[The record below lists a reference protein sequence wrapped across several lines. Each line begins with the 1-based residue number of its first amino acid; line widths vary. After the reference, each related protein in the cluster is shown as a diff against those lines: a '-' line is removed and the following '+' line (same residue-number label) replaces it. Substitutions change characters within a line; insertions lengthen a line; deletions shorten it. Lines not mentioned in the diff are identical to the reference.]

1 MTTNYAALVGLDW
14 GDQTHA
20 FSLQWA
26 DGTSEKGMIEARAEA
41 VHVWLEQLHERTG
54 GGPVALAIEAGKN
67 AVVHALLGHPGLTI
81 FPVHTAASENFR
93 KALVPSGA
101 KDDLPDAEILLTML
115 AKHRDALR
123 PLRPD
128 EPATRRLTALV
139 EIRRGLVDQRTQL
152 GQELISTLK
161 GYFPQA
167 LELIG
172 DDRTAPLA
180 LDFLARWPELLKVQ
194 AARPATVQ
202 AFYFAHNVR
211 RPAVVAQRLER
222 IRAARALTNDRAVVE
237 PAVLRVAALVA
248 LLRPLARHID
258 ILEQQISTVFAA
270 HPDAALFRELPG
282 AGPTFA
288 PRLLTAFGSDRSR
301 YPSASSLQ
309 KYSGVA
315 PLTERSGRQL
325 WIHWR
330 WHAPKFLRQTFVEW
344 AGQTVVH
351 STWAKAY
358 YFQQKRA
365 GKRHQAILRALAFK
379 WIRIVW
385 RCWQTRT
392 LYDESRYTAALIRRH
407 SPLAATLAP
416 P

>member
-1 MTTNYAALVGLDW
+1 MTTNYAALVALDW
-14 GDQTHA
+14 GDKTHA
-20 FSLQWA
+20 FSLQRA
-26 DGTSEKGMIEARAEA
+26 DGTSEKGMIEANPES
-41 VHVWLEQLHERTG
+41 VHQWLEQLHGRTG
-54 GGPVALAIEAGKN
+54 GGPVALALEAGRN
-67 AVVHALLGHPGLTI
+67 AVVHALLGHGWLTI
-81 FPVHTAASENFR
+81 YPVHTAASENFR

-101 KDDLPDAEILLTML
+101 KDDLPDAEILLAML
-115 AKHRDALR
+115 AKHRAALR

-128 EPATRRLTALV
+128 DPATRRLTALV

-152 GQELISTLK
+152 GQELISRLK

-167 LELIG
+167 LELMG

-180 LDFLARWPELLKVQ
+180 LDFLTRWPELTSVQ

-222 IRAARALTNDRAVVE
+222 IRLARPLTPDRAVIE
-237 PAVLRVAALVA
+237 PAVLHVEALVA

-258 ILEQQISTVFAA
+258 HLEAKIRATFAA

-288 PRLLTAFGSDRSR
+288 PRLLVAFGADRSR
-301 YPSASSLQ
+301 YPSAPSLQ
-309 KYSGVA
+309 KYSGIA
-315 PLTERSGRQL
+315 PVTERSGRQL

-351 STWAKAY
+351 SAWAKAY

-385 RCWQTRT
+385 RCWQTRIP
-392 LYDESRYTAALIRRH
+392 YDESRYLESLARRR
-407 SPLAATLAP
+407 SPLASVLQP